1 MKRDHINYFAVG
13 LFVLLALALLLVV
26 MFRITGRSANVD
38 TYYVELKN
46 VSGIRN
52 GSPVSYAGYQIGQIA
67 AIAPVRDTQ
76 GTRYRLELVLNKG
89 WSIPADSTAQIVT
102 PGLLAEKQVDI
113 SEGASVDM
121 LKPGA
126 RIGSIEAA
134 DMFQLVSD
142 VSAEFRKLSDQGLK
156 PLFDTL
162 NREITQTVP
171 AMTQQ
176 TTSLLTQLNAS
187 AARLLKLMETM
198 DDKRVNA
205 IVGNTETV
213 TTNLLDV
220 SQKLTQSAGKID
232 SILSNT
238 STMVGE
244 NGHDLRQAILD
255 LRASMGVVAEN
266 INSIVYHID
275 STSRNMNE
283 FTRQLRDNPAVI
295 LNSKPPVDAAQ

>member
-1 MKRDHINYFAVG
+1 MKRDQINYFAVG
-13 LFVLLALALLLVV
+13 LFVLLALALLMVV

-67 AIAPVRDTQ
+67 AIAPVRNTQ

-89 WSIPADSTAQIVT
+89 WSIPVDSTAQIVT
-102 PGLLAEKQVDI
+102 PGLLAEKQIDI
-113 SEGASVDM
+113 SEGASAGM

-126 RIGSIEAA
+126 LIGSVEAA

-220 SQKLTQSAGKID
+220 SQQLTQSAGRID

>member
-13 LFVLLALALLLVV
+13 LFVLLALALLMVV

-89 WSIPADSTAQIVT
+89 WSIPVDSTAQIVT
-102 PGLLAEKQVDI
+102 PGLLAEKQIDI

-126 RIGSIEAA
+126 LIGSVEAA

-220 SQKLTQSAGKID
+220 SQQLTQSAGKID

>member
-113 SEGASVDM
+113 SEGSSVDM

>member
-13 LFVLLALALLLVV
+13 LFVLLALALLMVV

-67 AIAPVRDTQ
+67 AIAPMRDTQ

-89 WSIPADSTAQIVT
+89 WSIPVDSTAQIVT
-102 PGLLAEKQVDI
+102 PGLLAEKQIDI
-113 SEGASVDM
+113 SEGASADM

-126 RIGSIEAA
+126 LVGSVEAA

-171 AMTQQ
+171 AMTLQ

-213 TTNLLDV
+213 TTNLLEV
-220 SQKLTQSAGKID
+220 SQQLTHSAGKID

-238 STMVGE
+238 SMMVGE
-244 NGHDLRQAILD
+244 NGHDLHQAILD